1 MCSNLLATRILILSR
16 VLVIPCEDT
25 VHYLQSKLSLSQFYT
40 NYSIMAMSTIET
52 GPKLNW
58 TRDNQMYERYRVW
71 KKKVEFIFC
80 SALADSTPKQ
90 LVSYLKYWMADQ
102 GIPLIEKWEST
113 GKLDYSNAEETP
125 ATEGGRRRILLSGY
139 KVQTYWDLLDEE
151 FKPKGNKLL
160 SIIEL
165 WTRSKQG
172 DKPLNQ
178 WLTQVYNLV
187 NICKYPEDSTDRII
201 RDVLIVG
208 CNSNHARDKIIQ
220 QGEAVTLNQV
230 IEILQAEESAY
241 STMKQIQDCEEKPP
255 ASIYYQAYDSRS
267 KKSKNPSNE
276 QNSSS
281 SSPTGSKR
289 KCFRCGEPFSRQ
301 HMKECRAQNVTCNGC
316 GIKGHLKKCC
326 KKSGNFPKDSSNQ
339 QNNQSPSTG
348 SSRMN
353 FASTLPQ
360 TEAEFFDEK
369 GLLKHYNPQVP
380 QQHTGS
386 MFILKKVQDPNNAIL
401 LSEDGVEIQ
410 HNTSTSVSDPDP
422 APILSPDFPFQEF
435 PLREVVNQSQI
446 DYYSISD
453 TSDPRENSNSSRK
466 AAKSTDLPLKSCLA
480 NRSHKEL
487 REIKGSAISTAPTQS
502 SRDFNTISIS
512 DNCATRKSIPGI
524 TPRIMTDNPSITTT
538 SPVETGV
545 TAIQAEIPEEIQVHS
560 SNYRSV
566 IPTDTQALTA
576 LQNLI
581 SDDFQAKN
589 THSTQRKGEETPDTR
604 PDIQDKA
611 FQLIQKIHNQLQQVQ
626 WDLQRLHS
634 LHKYEN

>member
-1 MCSNLLATRILILSR
+1 
-16 VLVIPCEDT
+16 
-25 VHYLQSKLSLSQFYT
+25 
-40 NYSIMAMSTIET
+40 MAMSTLET

-90 LVSYLKYWMADQ
+90 LVSYLKYWMGDQ

-125 ATEGGRRRILLSGY
+125 ATEDGRRRILSSGY

-151 FKPKGNKLL
+151 FKPKGNKLI

-165 WTRSKQG
+165 WTHSKQG

-208 CNSNHARDKIIQ
+208 CNSNHARDRIIR

-230 IEILQAEESAY
+230 IEILQTEESTH
-241 STMKQIQDCEEKPP
+241 STMQQIQGYEKKPP
-255 ASIYYQAYDSRS
+255 ASIYYQSYDSRS
-267 KKSKNPSNE
+267 KKSKAPSNE

-281 SSPTGSKR
+281 SPTGSTGSKR

-301 HMKECRAQNVTCNGC
+301 HMKECRAQNVICNDC

-326 KKSGNFPKDSSNQ
+326 KKSGNFPKDSSNR
-339 QNNQSPSTG
+339 QNNQSSSTG
-348 SSRMN
+348 TSRMN
-353 FASTLPQ
+353 IATTLPQ

-369 GLLKHYNPQVP
+369 GLLKEYNPQVP
-380 QQHTGS
+380 QQQQYQHMGS
-386 MFILKKVQDPNNAIL
+386 MYILKKVQDPNNAIL
-401 LSEDGVEIQ
+401 LSEDGEEIQ
-410 HNTSTSVSDPDP
+410 HSVSDPDP
-422 APILSPDFPFQEF
+422 APSPDFPFQEF
-435 PLREVVNQSQI
+435 PLTEVVNQSQI

-453 TSDPRENSNSSRK
+453 TSVPRECSNSSRK
-466 AAKSTDLPLKSCLA
+466 ATKSTDLPLKSGL
-480 NRSHKEL
+480 NSSTHEEL
-487 REIKGSAISTAPTQS
+487 REIKGSAVSTAPTQS
-502 SRDFNTISIS
+502 SRDSNTISIPDNS
-512 DNCATRKSIPGI
+512 DTRKSNPGINPGI
-524 TPRIMTDNPSITTT
+524 TTGIMTDTPSTPTTF
-538 SPVETGV
+538 SVETDV
-545 TAIQAEIPEEIQVHS
+545 TAIPAEIPEEVQMHS
-560 SNYRSV
+560 NNYRSV

-604 PDIQDKA
+604 PDIQDEA
-611 FQLIQKIHNQLQQVQ
+611 FQLIQKIHNQLQEVQ

-634 LHKYEN
+634 LHKYKN

>member
-1 MCSNLLATRILILSR
+1 
-16 VLVIPCEDT
+16 
-25 VHYLQSKLSLSQFYT
+25 
-40 NYSIMAMSTIET
+40 MSTLET

-58 TRDNQMYERYRVW
+58 TRDNQMYECYRVW

-90 LVSYLKYWMADQ
+90 LVSYLKYWMGDQ

-113 GKLDYSNAEETP
+113 GKLDYSNAEETR
-125 ATEGGRRRILLSGY
+125 ATEGGRRRILSSGY

-208 CNSNHARDKIIQ
+208 CNSNHVRDKIIR
-220 QGEAVTLNQV
+220 QGEAITLNQV

-241 STMKQIQDCEEKPP
+241 STMQQIQGYEKKPP
-255 ASIYYQAYDSRS
+255 TSIYYQSYDSRS
-267 KKSKNPSNE
+267 KKSETPSNE

-281 SSPTGSKR
+281 SPTGSTGSKR
-289 KCFRCGEPFSRQ
+289 NCFRCGESFSRQ
-301 HMKECRAQNVTCNGC
+301 HIKECRSQDVIYNGC

-326 KKSGNFPKDSSNQ
+326 KKSGNFPKDDYKRQ
-339 QNNQSPSTG
+339 NQSSSTG
-348 SSRMN
+348 TGRMN
-353 FASTLPQ
+353 IATTLPQ

-369 GLLKHYNPQVP
+369 GLLEEYNPQVP

-386 MFILKKVQDPNNAIL
+386 MFILKKIQDPSDAIL

-410 HNTSTSVSDPDP
+410 HNISTSASDPDP

-435 PLREVVNQSQI
+435 PLTEVVNQSQK
-446 DYYSISD
+446 DSYSISD
-453 TSDPRENSNSSRK
+453 RLVLRECSNSTKK
-466 AAKSTDLPLKSCLA
+466 APASTDFSLKSVQNCSSEEEMSFFRDLTV
-480 NRSHKEL
+480 
-487 REIKGSAISTAPTQS
+487 STAPTQS
-502 SRDFNTISIS
+502 SRDSNTIFIS
-512 DNCATRKSIPGI
+512 DNSTTRKFTPGIIPGI
-524 TPRIMTDNPSITTT
+524 TTGIMTDTPSTPTTF
-538 SPVETGV
+538 PVETDV
-545 TAIQAEIPEEIQVHS
+545 TAIPAEIPEEIQAQ
-560 SNYRSV
+560 SNRSV

-589 THSTQRKGEETPDTR
+589 THSIQRKGEDTPDTR
-604 PDIQDKA
+604 SDIQDEA
-611 FQLIQKIHNQLQQVQ
+611 FQLIKKIHNQLQQVQ

-634 LHKYEN
+634 LHKYKN

>member
-1 MCSNLLATRILILSR
+1 
-16 VLVIPCEDT
+16 
-25 VHYLQSKLSLSQFYT
+25 
-40 NYSIMAMSTIET
+40 MAMLSS
-52 GPKLNW
+52 GPKLDW
-58 TRDNQMYERYRVW
+58 TRDNQMYERYKIW

-90 LVSYLKYWMADQ
+90 LVSYLKYWMGDQ

-125 ATEGGRRRILLSGY
+125 ATEGGRRRLLSSGY

-208 CNSNHARDKIIQ
+208 CNSNHARDKIIR

-230 IEILQAEESAY
+230 IEILQTEESTH
-241 STMKQIQDCEEKPP
+241 STMQQIQGYEKKPP
-255 ASIYYQAYDSRS
+255 ASIYYQSYDSRS
-267 KKSKNPSNE
+267 KKSKVSNK

-281 SSPTGSKR
+281 SSPTGSKK

-316 GIKGHLKKCC
+316 GIKGHFKKCC
-326 KKSGNFPKDSSNQ
+326 KKSGNFPKDSSNR
-339 QNNQSPSTG
+339 QNDQSPSTG
-348 SSRMN
+348 SGKMHI
-353 FASTLPQ
+353 ASAVSP
-360 TEAEFFDEK
+360 EADFFDEK
-369 GLLKHYNPQVP
+369 GLLKEYNP

-386 MFILKKVQDPNNAIL
+386 MYVLKKFQGNPSDDIL
-401 LSEDGVEIQ
+401 FSDNGVEIQ
-410 HNTSTSVSDPDP
+410 HNISTSVSDPDP

-435 PLREVVNQSQI
+435 PLTEVVNQSQI
-446 DYYSISD
+446 DISSISD
-453 TSDPRENSNSSRK
+453 TSDPSESSNSSRK
-466 AAKSTDLPLKSCLA
+466 ATKSTDLPLKSGLNSSTHEEMA
-480 NRSHKEL
+480 LFRDL
-487 REIKGSAISTAPTQS
+487 TLSTAPTQS
-502 SRDFNTISIS
+502 SRDSNTISIPDNS
-512 DNCATRKSIPGI
+512 DTRKSNPGINPGI
-524 TPRIMTDNPSITTT
+524 TTGIMTNTPTTF
-538 SPVETGV
+538 PVKTDV
-545 TAIQAEIPEEIQVHS
+545 TAIHAETPEELQMHS
-560 SNYRSV
+560 NNYRSV

-581 SDDFQAKN
+581 SDSDDFQAKN

-604 PDIQDKA
+604 SEIQDEA
-611 FQLIQKIHNQLQQVQ
+611 FQLIQKIHNQLQEVQ

-634 LHKYEN
+634 LHKYKN

>member
-1 MCSNLLATRILILSR
+1 
-16 VLVIPCEDT
+16 
-25 VHYLQSKLSLSQFYT
+25 
-40 NYSIMAMSTIET
+40 MSTLEL
-52 GPKLNW
+52 GPKLDW

-90 LVSYLKYWMADQ
+90 LVSYLKYWMGDQ

-113 GKLDYSNAEETP
+113 GKLDYSSEEEDT
-125 ATEGGRRRILLSGY
+125 LSSGY
-139 KVQTYWDLLDEE
+139 RVQTYWDLLDEE

-187 NICKYPEDSTDRII
+187 NICKYPENSTDRII

-208 CNSNHARDKIIQ
+208 CNSNHARDRIIR
-220 QGEAVTLNQV
+220 QGEAITLNQV
-230 IEILQAEESAY
+230 LEILQTEESTH
-241 STMKQIQDCEEKPP
+241 STMQQIQGYDKKST
-255 ASIYYQAYDSRS
+255 ASIYYQSYDSRS
-267 KKSKNPSNE
+267 KKSKAPSNE

-301 HMKECRAQNVTCNGC
+301 HLKECRAQNVTCNGC

-326 KKSGNFPKDSSNQ
+326 KKLGNFPKDSNR

-348 SSRMN
+348 SNRMN

-360 TEAEFFDEK
+360 TEADFFDEK
-369 GLLKHYNPQVP
+369 GVLKEYTPQNP
-380 QQHTGS
+380 HTSS
-386 MFILKKVQDPNNAIL
+386 MYVLKKFQGNPSNDIL
-401 LSEDGVEIQ
+401 FSDNGVEIQ
-410 HNTSTSVSDPDP
+410 HSVPGSDPT
-422 APILSPDFPFQEF
+422 PIPTPDFPFQEF
-435 PLREVVNQSQI
+435 PLTEVVNQSQI
-446 DYYSISD
+446 DYFSISD
-453 TSDPRENSNSSRK
+453 TSDPRESSNSSSK
-466 AAKSTDLPLKSCLA
+466 ATKSTDIPLKSGLNC
-480 NRSHKEL
+480 STHEEL
-487 REIKGSAISTAPTQS
+487 GDIKGLAVSTAPTQS
-502 SRDFNTISIS
+502 LRDSNTIFTPDNS
-512 DNCATRKSIPGI
+512 DTRESNPGI
-524 TPRIMTDNPSITTT
+524 TTGITTDAPST
-538 SPVETGV
+538 PTTEETDV
-545 TAIQAEIPEEIQVHS
+545 TTIHAETPEELQMHS

-589 THSTQRKGEETPDTR
+589 THSIQRKGEETPDTR
-604 PDIQDKA
+604 SELQDET
-611 FQLIQKIHNQLQQVQ
+611 FQLIQKIHNQLQEVQ

-634 LHKYEN
+634 LHKYKN